1 MRNLQFNQ
9 FKITKT
15 KIKDQHKYKKLIQ
28 MTSIKIK
35 QIKIKT
41 EQPI

>member
-15 KIKDQHKYKKLIQ
+15 KIKDKHKYKKLIQ
-28 MTSIKIK
+28 MTQASKLNK
-35 QIKIKT
+35 LK
-41 EQPI
+41 